1 MKDKKLDS
9 LLQKVVCE
17 LVINKLF
24 FSDIYRV
31 SANSASTKSS
41 KYTMPTFWAKRMPTC
56 TVPGCTWL
64 PLLLLNSLLILL
76 CLHSKLPRLR
86 SKQLLV
92 LLTPCA
98 KPCLR
103 SWRKKVFPVSIRVWC
118 HCGWDKFHTPW
129 WSSPASKRPLNCC
142 TSKYKNYCVSPLKYN
157 VGLLNILLSF
167 TFLLDMLFP
176 SHVLN
181 VPRANNWLSPS
192 LPVTLLVSSAPSFP
206 IQLMLLSPNWIK
218 LRAPPPSRLPNLW
231 ASWVCG
237 TVWLLVS
244 LWLVHSLPCNGSFMM
259 VSRLLWL
266 CPVPHHQRC
275 PLPSRPNW
283 KPNPNKQRQ

>member
-142 TSKYKNYCVSPLKYN
+142 TSKYKNYCV
-157 VGLLNILLSF
+157 
-167 TFLLDMLFP
+167 FLP
-176 SHVLN
+176 Q
-181 VPRANNWLSPS
+181 
-192 LPVTLLVSSAPSFP
+192 
-206 IQLMLLSPNWIK
+206 I
-218 LRAPPPSRLPNLW
+218 
-231 ASWVCG
+231 
-237 TVWLLVS
+237 
-244 LWLVHSLPCNGSFMM
+244 
-259 VSRLLWL
+259 
-266 CPVPHHQRC
+266 
-275 PLPSRPNW
+275 
-283 KPNPNKQRQ
+283 